1 MVSPYTTA
9 EGAGPDTAAQER
21 EAKIDLRDFFGIL
34 RARLPFIIVP
44 TIVVLL
50 LSVLYLA
57 TATRIY
63 TGVTS
68 LLIDARV
75 RPAVGDVAN
84 PIGSSP
90 DAVLVESQVRLISS
104 DSVLRRVVEA
114 EGLASDPEF
123 APTGVGLRTRILM
136 AFGLGSQG
144 ASADD
149 RIARA
154 TLALASHVVVNR
166 SERTYIADI
175 EVTSVDPLKAAWL
188 ADAVAKAYLADQ
200 QGARNDAAERDS
212 DWVRQQIGEM
222 QATLQDAELKAEAY
236 RRSHGLIGTNGKLLN
251 EQELADASADLTQAR
266 SKATEVKARLDQ
278 IRRITTAGQ
287 NIDTLP
293 DALKSP
299 LIDKLRGQYA
309 DISRQQATLRQ
320 TLGDRHPALLE
331 SGQQLRDIRR
341 LLVEELTR
349 LQAGIGNE
357 YQTAQA
363 NVAALDKHVQELKQ
377 AAGVSNEDR
386 VKLDELQRD
395 VDARRAVYD
404 RFLRARDTVREQA
417 VDAPIG
423 RVIAPARIPVVA
435 SSPKAFA
442 VLALALAAGLGLGVA
457 CALIADLMLDRSGR
471 GVVHASPI
479 AAPDHLPAN
488 DTPEPKTAV
497 PVLGFVP
504 SPFGNP
510 ATLTSRSWL
519 LDRMR
524 TAWPTTIDTEH
535 VPSLPAFRT
544 SIQAL
549 GLVATGVQA
558 PVEKPRTLLVTSV
571 PGFDSRTMLALGL
584 AEAAAGQGRRAMV
597 IDAEEED
604 GLLRELVTP
613 EARPALIDLVGTTRL
628 CYRIVAPFRGSLS
641 IVPVMAGEAQLARRL
656 GSQSSTLRIKG
667 LSTNFDFVVFD
678 GPDMSQPERLRIMA
692 GTVDTVVVVAPKST
706 TRDDL
711 DSAIAALNLPAA
723 CSIAAVLAA
732 DLAEGAAASVAA

>member
-1 MVSPYTTA
+1 MVSPHTAA
-9 EGAGPDTAAQER
+9 EGAGPETAGAAR
-21 EAKIDLRDFFGIL
+21 EATIDLRDFFGIL
-34 RARLPFIIVP
+34 RARLPFVVVP
-44 TIVVLL
+44 LGAILIL
-50 LSVLYLA
+50 AVLYLA

-104 DSVLRRVVEA
+104 DSVLRRVVES

-123 APTGVGLRTRILM
+123 APTRVGLRTRLLM
-136 AFGLGSQG
+136 ALGLGHQSV
-144 ASADD
+144 AADD
-149 RIARA
+149 RVARA

-175 EVTSVDPLKAAWL
+175 EVMSVDPLKAARL
-188 ADAVAKAYLADQ
+188 ADAVARAYLADQ

-222 QATLQDAELKAEAY
+222 QATLQEAELKAEAY

-278 IRRITTAGQ
+278 IRRITAAGQ
-287 NIDTLP
+287 SVDTLP

-309 DISRQQATLRQ
+309 DLSRQQATLRQ
-320 TLGDRHPALLE
+320 TLGERHPALLE
-331 SGQQLRDIRR
+331 ADQQLRNIRR
-341 LLVEELTR
+341 LIVEELTR

-423 RVIAPARIPVVA
+423 RVVAPARIPTAA

-442 VLALALAAGLGLGVA
+442 VLALALAAGLGLGVT
-457 CALIADLMLDRSGR
+457 CALIADLMLDRSDALVER
-471 GVVHASPI
+471 EAAI
-479 AAPDHLPAN
+479 AAPITSTAAAPAS
-488 DTPEPKTAV
+488 EPVV

-510 ATLTSRSWL
+510 ATLTSRGWL

-549 GLVATGVQA
+549 GLGA
-558 PVEKPRTLLVTSV
+558 PGAPAPNEKPRTLLVTSL
-571 PGFDSRTMLALGL
+571 PDFDGRTMLALGL

-597 IDAEEED
+597 IDAQEDD

-613 EARPALIDLVGTTRL
+613 AARPALIDLVGTTRL

-641 IVPVMAGEAQLARRL
+641 VVPVMAGEAQLARRL

-678 GPDMSQPERLRIMA
+678 GPDMSRPDRLRMMA
-692 GTVDTVVVVAPKST
+692 ETVDTVLVVAPKST

-711 DSAIAALNLPAA
+711 DRTVAALELPAA
-723 CSIAAVLAA
+723 CSIAAVLVA

>member
-1 MVSPYTTA
+1 MVSSHMA
-9 EGAGPDTAAQER
+9 EGADPDAGARER

-34 RARLPFIIVP
+34 RARLPFVVVP
-44 TIVVLL
+44 TIAILL
-50 LSVLYLA
+50 VSILYLV

-68 LLIDARV
+68 LLIDARI

-84 PIGSSP
+84 PAASSP
-90 DAVLVESQVRLISS
+90 DAVLVESQVKLISS

-136 AFGLGSQG
+136 AFGFGGQS
-144 ASADD
+144 ASTDD

-175 EVTSVDPLKAAWL
+175 EVTSVDPLKAARL
-188 ADAVAKAYLADQ
+188 ADAVARAYLVDQ
-200 QGARNDAAERDS
+200 QGARKDAAERDS

-222 QATLQDAELKAEAY
+222 QATLQEAELKAEAY
-236 RRSHGLIGTNGKLLN
+236 RRKHGLIGTNGKLLN
-251 EQELADASADLTQAR
+251 EQDLADASSNLTQAR

-278 IRRITTAGQ
+278 IRRITAAGQ

-299 LIDKLRGQYA
+299 LIDRLRGQYA

-341 LLVEELTR
+341 LIVEELTR

-357 YQTAQA
+357 YQTAQD
-363 NVAALDKHVQELKQ
+363 NVAALDKHVQDLKQ
-377 AAGVSNEDR
+377 AAGVSNEER

-423 RVIAPARIPVVA
+423 RVIAPARIPTAA

-442 VLALALAAGLGLGVA
+442 VLALGLAGGLGLGVA
-457 CALIADLMLDRSGR
+457 CALIADLMLDRSGGR
-471 GVVHASPI
+471 AMRVTPT
-479 AAPDHLPAN
+479 AAPDPPPTK
-488 DTPEPKTAV
+488 TPGPESYTAV

-504 SPFGNP
+504 SPFGNQ

-535 VPSLPAFRT
+535 VPSLPAFRS

-549 GLVATGVQA
+549 GLIANDVQA
-558 PVEKPRTLLVTSV
+558 PVEKPRTVLVTSV

-584 AEAAAGQGRRAMV
+584 AEAAAGQGRRAIV
-597 IDAEEED
+597 IDAEEDD
-604 GLLRELVTP
+604 GLLREIITP
-613 EARPALIDLVGTTRL
+613 AARPALIDLVGTTRL

-641 IVPVMAGEAQLARRL
+641 IVPVMVGEAQLARRL

-667 LSTNFDFVVFD
+667 LSSNFDFVVFD
-678 GPDMSQPERLRIMA
+678 GPDMSHAEQLRTMA
-692 GTVDTVVVVAPKST
+692 VTVDTVVVVAPKST

-711 DSAIAALNLPAA
+711 DSAIAALDLPEA

-732 DLAEGAAASVAA
+732 DLAEGATASVAA